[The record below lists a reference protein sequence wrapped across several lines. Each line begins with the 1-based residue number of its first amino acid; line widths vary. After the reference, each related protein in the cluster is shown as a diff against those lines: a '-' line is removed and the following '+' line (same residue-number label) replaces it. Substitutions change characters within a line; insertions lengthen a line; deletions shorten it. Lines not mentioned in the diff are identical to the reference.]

1 MDGWRSGSPSRRCR
15 RSGRERSRRADPGVS
30 SGRASG
36 RGAAAAAGTRS
47 GARGAGGG
55 RRFANAFSSGWTT
68 WLAGAPISDS
78 QCGYRLYSRVMIQG
92 TPITGGGYELETAIA
107 VRAARLG
114 FRVAEVEI
122 PTIYSEAGSQI
133 RPLRDVPRIVGALGR
148 LTLERMAPG
157 PAMRRAARARA

>member
-1 MDGWRSGSPSRRCR
+1 MPW
-15 RSGRERSRRADPGVS
+15 A
-30 SGRASG
+30 
-36 RGAAAAAGTRS
+36 
-47 GARGAGGG
+47 